1 MLNRYQPLSNF
12 DIEEQLKDEEGFRG
26 VFSKDTLPKKIK
38 PTENGVVNLADSD
51 DPGTHW
57 VCYYNRSDLD
67 YVLYFDSYG
76 LPPPQEIEKYLKT
89 SGKQIQ
95 YNTGE
100 IQQLSTVLCGT
111 YCIYVIKELNG
122 GRNYYEVLYD
132 NFDPFPTKNNESYI
146 EKVADQLS

>member
-1 MLNRYQPLSNF
+1 MLNEYQPLSNF

-26 VFSKDTLPKKIK
+26 VFSKDTLPKKIN
-38 PTENGVVNLADSD
+38 PSENGVVNLADSD

-111 YCIYVIKELNG
+111 YCIYVIKELNR
-122 GRNYYEVLYD
+122 GRDYYEVLYD
-132 NFDPFPTKNNESYI
+132 NFDPFPTNSNESYI
-146 EKVADQLS
+146 EKINDKLF